1 MQQHDAP
8 AYDDMMTSEETYV
21 VLGYNT
27 TVTNDRK
34 INYLLP
40 VKSADTDTKFVSMD
54 FYSKATGNSR
64 SGMVDPKIP
73 SGNSREFQQTMS
85 YFLIR

>member
-8 AYDDMMTSEETYV
+8 AYDDMMTSGETYV

-27 TVTNDRK
+27 TVTYDRK

-40 VKSADTDTKFVSMD
+40 VQSADTRFVSMD

-64 SGMVDPKIP
+64 SGMVDPQ
-73 SGNSREFQQTMS
+73 NSQREFPGISTNS
-85 YFLIR
+85 ELFFD